1 MATINTT
8 KNGIDLRSRL
18 SGTDF
23 SIGENGGK
31 TASQLGVR
39 TFGTTTRL
47 ADLNHGNGVHSNPN
61 GFDFQI
67 DRRDGTVMKFDTD
80 NAKTIQDVLDLIN
93 NHVNNQDPASRV
105 VARLSAVGNGIELV
119 DNGTGGQLV
128 VQALNNS
135 QAAEELGL
143 LPLGEPRRIVTGAT
157 PTLTLTGRDVNPQE

>member
-1 MATINTT
+1 MRI
-8 KNGIDLRSRL
+8 
-18 SGTDF
+18 F
-23 SIGENGGK
+23 SIGENGGT

-80 NAKTIQDVLDLIN
+80 NVKTIQDLLDMIN

-105 VARLSAVGNGIELV
+105 LARLSTVGNGIELV

-143 LPLGEPRRIVTGAT
+143 LPLGESRRVVTGQ
-157 PTLTLTGRDVNPQE
+157 RRR